1 MSQNTPLLITGGT
14 LVDPKQDRNS
24 ICDVLIEGERVKWV
38 WEVGRGDAPPL
49 PDKVK
54 IFDAKGM
61 IVSPGFVDL
70 HCHLREPGETHKE
83 NFQSGTAAAAA
94 GGFTT
99 CLLYT
104 SDAADE

>member
-24 ICDVLIEGERVKWV
+24 ICDLLIEGERVKWF
-38 WEVGRGDAPPL
+38 WEVGKGDAPPL
-49 PDKVK
+49 PGKVK

-83 NFQSGTAAAAA
+83 NFQSGSAAAAA

-99 CLLYT
+99 I
-104 SDAADE
+104 